1 MKKIYDQHTCPFS
14 CGIKVPHQLREQN
27 SKAECKAKVD
37 CITDSRWNT
46 HDPWPRAVL
55 EPFTTKDTLQLFK
68 SVFFTHLNRIFLRF
82 PYLRE
87 LSKITKLS
95 RAKKMEWIATM
106 RLRMQIKPS
115 HVLQNNIT
123 PRATFDW
130 RIKSFP
136 GLGTSFGDINQTE
149 LCMILCLF
157 QLVRTFLSH

>member
-1 MKKIYDQHTCPFS
+1 MISIPVLSLVALKCLINSGNKTPKLSVKPRLIALHTA
-14 CGIKVPHQLREQN
+14 
-27 SKAECKAKVD
+27 AE
-37 CITDSRWNT
+37 IHTT
-46 HDPWPRAVL
+46 HDHELSWNLLPLKIRFSFL
-55 EPFTTKDTLQLFK
+55 K
-68 SVFFTHLNRIFLRF
+68 VFSSPIWIEFFLRF

-115 HVLQNNIT
+115 RVLQNNIT

-136 GLGTSFGDINQTE
+136 GLGTCFGDINQTE